1 MFLTIKSQSIFA
13 LVLAAGM
20 AGSVAKGDLIHRY
33 SFTDGVKDSVGK
45 LDGKLV
51 GDSAKVDA
59 GKLTLKNEATTPPEK
74 VSHVEFPGALIPKGS
89 KAASLAIWFT
99 AKDTQP
105 FSRLIDI
112 GDIENAEGRSFIY
125 ISPRTADDQA
135 RAAITSTDVSGRIPL
150 DNTRLDDDKPH
161 CLIITFDDMA
171 KKMHVFI
178 DGKEPAPAEDITDA
192 PLSTVNPVV
201 NRLGK
206 SLFDVDPGLSATID
220 EFRVYDKAL
229 SAEDVAA
236 IQKAGPDALPPAA
249 PATQPARN

>member
-1 MFLTIKSQSIFA
+1 MIDPSRALGAFLI
-13 LVLAAGM
+13 AAVVFVG
-20 AGSVAKGDLIHRY
+20 AAQAQLIHRY
-33 SFTDGVKDSVGK
+33 SFTDGAKDSAGK

-51 GDSAKVDA
+51 GDNAKVDS

-125 ISPRTADDQA
+125 VSPRTADDQF

-150 DNTRLDDDKPH
+150 DNQRLDDDKPH
-161 CLIITFDDMA
+161 CVVITFDDTA
-171 KKMHVFI
+171 RKMHVFI
-178 DGKEPAPAEDITDA
+178 DGKEPKPAEDITDA

-229 SAEDVAA
+229 SAEEVAA
-236 IQKAGPDALPPAA
+236 IQKAGPDTLPPAA
-249 PATQPARN
+249 PATQPAR